1 MMRALGRAALVFTLA
16 LIALALSLTA
26 ALAQEFEACAPRG
39 TMVEML
45 SEVFG
50 EEPRAIGLAG
60 EAHLMELFVSETG
73 TWTILRTTASGISC
87 PLAEGTSFEG
97 LTPPGSGPTW

>member
-1 MMRALGRAALVFTLA
+1 M
-16 LIALALSLTA
+16 IAVALSLTA

-50 EEPRAIGLAG
+50 EEPRAIGLTG
-60 EAHLMELFVSETG
+60 DERMMELFVSEAG
-73 TWTILRTTASGISC
+73 TWTILLTTATGISC
-87 PLAEGTSFEG
+87 PISEGSSFERR
-97 LTPPGSGPTW
+97 TPPGSGPTW